1 MLNRPQLKIYISS
14 LYFILLI
21 WKQNSSRPVN
31 LCFFG
36 YMDSKLDNNLT
47 ISCVG
52 LRRHSFSAPARLSL
66 QRLELDTE
74 SLGVRVASLSSLV
87 SAKSELLKT
96 VEQAVTMRTCHGCH
110 APMDADHK
118 GNPTGAD
125 QCPLEHWRGCVESI
139 AEGTS
144 GWRPCPIVS
153 VPGSETEDS
162 ERMKKMSYTKRL
174 RILT

>member
-14 LYFILLI
+14 LYFSLLI
-21 WKQNSSRPVN
+21 WKQNSPRPVN

-47 ISCVG
+47 TSCVG

-66 QRLELDTE
+66 QRLELATE

-110 APMDADHK
+110 AP
-118 GNPTGAD
+118 
-125 QCPLEHWRGCVESI
+125 LEHWSGCVESI